1 MDFPH
6 VLLLSLS
13 LSKKDQ
19 LFCIVKSSN
28 ARYYLGNQ
36 LYCSKLKSNIA
47 WLYFLF
53 LFQGKKLL
61 LNKWRKK
68 KKEQKH
74 EILKETC
81 HSSSLN
87 DKNANG
93 RVYIFALA
101 QNLHS
106 RNCTIKGTFVG
117 CVKNYP
123 DHMIRVIYL

>member
-1 MDFPH
+1 
-6 VLLLSLS
+6 
-13 LSKKDQ
+13 
-19 LFCIVKSSN
+19 
-28 ARYYLGNQ
+28 
-36 LYCSKLKSNIA
+36 
-47 WLYFLF
+47 
-53 LFQGKKLL
+53 LL

-106 RNCTIKGTFVG
+106 KIAPSRSHVLVEKRTILAMWFT
-117 CVKNYP
+117 
-123 DHMIRVIYL
+123 

>member
-106 RNCTIKGTFVG
+106 KNRTIKEPCVG
-117 CVKNYP
+117 WENCHP
-123 DHMIRVIYL
+123 RHMVQLKFL